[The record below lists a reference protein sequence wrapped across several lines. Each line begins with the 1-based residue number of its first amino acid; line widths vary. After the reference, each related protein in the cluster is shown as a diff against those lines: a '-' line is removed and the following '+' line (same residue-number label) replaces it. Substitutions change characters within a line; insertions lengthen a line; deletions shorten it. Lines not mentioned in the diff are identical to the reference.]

1 MIKVT
6 ILVSAF
12 YIKTMSINNLP
23 LRRRCKKYSR
33 SRGSS
38 SVTYTKSEPWALCYY
53 LYTMFD
59 NKTNRRIIETFDSAI
74 RCFMTCCDLLD
85 KKERL
90 AQVLEYEIKELERHN
105 LLTLLPETN
114 DSMVFDNSEIQY
126 KYEQDRSLDREMS
139 RYDNMDI
146 NMVNLHRIL
155 YVTEKPVF
163 SAIINTV
170 IFKNGQNIS
179 LNRSLK
185 LSKKVANCVFD
196 ISKTRFLVD
205 QVRLSEEEAR
215 FVLMKCRFNTIE
227 LLIDIMGSSGN
238 CDNYFQNQMPDIL
251 GISDKE
257 YRKMLRSDGKIR
269 SYGIIDED
277 GDYDRSLNECIE
289 EQSIEPWFQDLL
301 KLYDCSNAYD
311 ADSFSVNAESREII
325 MDLLNGKNPVSILFY
340 GKPGSGK
347 TEYAKTLAG
356 MTGKKV
362 YIFKNEAENSNK
374 INAIGR
380 LVCLLSMERS
390 DSILIVDEADSILK
404 TLEFT
409 LFGVEPTKTK
419 GTINKMLE
427 NNMDK
432 VIYIINHQQQIDE
445 STLRR
450 FTFSIKF
457 ESMSASMLRR
467 IALTKLSSLDIAEGT
482 KEKLAGMFEKFRLT
496 GASVDNVIKALDGI
510 QCADEEKLLNKAQV
524 VMKEN
529 SMLLYGKLKMREK
542 VKAEYD
548 PDVINAD
555 MKAST
560 IVEMVEN
567 AVKFAEK
574 NKGTENGVRMMFY
587 GLSGT
592 GKTEFARYIA
602 EKLGKPV
609 LLKRA
614 SDIMGKFVGENEKNI
629 RDAFAEAESTGAV
642 LLFDEADSFF
652 YNRNGANQSW
662 ERSLVN
668 EFLTQMEEFS
678 GILICT
684 TNLRK
689 IMDPAMQRR
698 FHIMVEFKPMNAS
711 GIKTLMKRYFP
722 VWHFSNA
729 ELSELE
735 ECGLVTPG
743 DFGSLASR
751 IRFMNPDEI
760 DAAYIISELMK
771 IQYEKS
777 DSLEETGTA
786 GRKIGFSA

>member
-1 MIKVT
+1 MRDFPIK
-6 ILVSAF
+6 
-12 YIKTMSINNLP
+12 
-23 LRRRCKKYSR
+23 RRIEMARR
-33 SRGSS
+33 THGSS
-38 SVTYTKSEPWALCYY
+38 SITYTKTEPWALCYY
-53 LYTMFD
+53 LYTMFE
-59 NKTNRRIIETFDSAI
+59 NKTNRRLINCFDGAL
-74 RCFMTCCDLLD
+74 RCFIYCCELID
-85 KKERL
+85 KKDRL
-90 AQVLEYEIKELERHN
+90 TKVLEQEIKELERHN
-105 LLTLLPETN
+105 LLTLIPEK
-114 DSMVFDNSEIQY
+114 DERMSFDNSDIKY
-126 KYEQDRSLDREMS
+126 YYEQDRSLDREMS
-139 RYDNMDI
+139 RFDNLDN
-146 NMVNLHRIL
+146 NMINLHRIL

-163 SAIINTV
+163 SSIINTV
-170 IFKNGQNIS
+170 VFKNGQNLS
-179 LNRSLK
+179 LNQGFK
-185 LSKKVANCVFD
+185 MSKKVANYVFD
-196 ISKTRFLVD
+196 ITKTKFLID
-205 QVRLSEEEAR
+205 QINLSETEAR
-215 FVLMKCRFNTIE
+215 FVLMKCRMNTIE
-227 LLIDIMGSSGN
+227 LLISIMRSSAN
-238 CDNYFQNQMPDIL
+238 CDNNFQNKIPNML
-251 GISDKE
+251 GISEKE
-257 YRKMLRSDGKIR
+257 YRSMLRSDGKIR
-269 SYGIIDED
+269 SFGIIDED
-277 GDYDRSLNECIE
+277 GDYDQTLNECIE

-301 KLYDCSNAYD
+301 KLYDCSDAYD
-311 ADSFSVNAESREII
+311 IESFSVNPQSHEII

-356 MTGKKV
+356 LTGKKV
-362 YIFKNEAENSNK
+362 YIFKNETETSNR

-380 LVCLLSMERS
+380 LVCLLSMERP
-390 DSILIVDEADSILK
+390 DSILIVDEADSLLK
-404 TLEFT
+404 TLDFT
-409 LFGVEPTKTK
+409 FFGTVPTKTK
-419 GTINKMLE
+419 GTVNKMLE
-427 NNMDK
+427 NNKDK
-432 VIYIINHQQQIDE
+432 VIYIINHQHQIDE

-457 ESMSASMLRR
+457 ESMSPSMLRR
-467 IALTKLSSLDIAEGT
+467 IALTKLSSLDIADET
-482 KEKLAGMFEKFRLT
+482 KEKLAGMFEQYRLT
-496 GASVDNVIKALDGI
+496 GASVDNVVKALDGI
-510 QCADEEKLLNKAQV
+510 QCSDEEKLISKAKI

-529 SMLLYGKLKMREK
+529 SMLLYGKAKMREK

-548 PDVINAD
+548 PDVINAT

-574 NKGTENGVRMMFY
+574 NKGTENGVRMLFY

-614 SDIMGKFVGENEKNI
+614 SDIMGMYVGQNEKNI
-629 RDAFAEAESTGAV
+629 RDAFAEAESTGAI

-652 YNRNGANQSW
+652 YNRNGANRSW

-698 FHIMVEFKPMNAS
+698 FHIMVEFKPMNAA
-711 GIKTLMKRYFP
+711 GIKTLIKRYFP
-722 VWHFSNA
+722 AWHFSKSQLA
-729 ELSELE
+729 ELD
-735 ECGLVTPG
+735 ECESVTPG

-760 DAAYIISELMK
+760 DAAYIINELMK
-771 IQYEKS
+771 IQGEKRE
-777 DSLEETGTA
+777 SLEETGTA